1 MSQNKI
7 ELDQK
12 PTQAEK
18 ELKWKIE
25 RSTRITA
32 SGLAKLNT
40 AGRGKGELF
49 GKTAIDYIDDIVFQ
63 IRENDLI
70 DEIDARATDFGK
82 DNEQYAMAWLRENVM
97 DEVKAAS
104 TDFGDDILFM
114 RIGEHFGD
122 SPDGIVYRNDEPI
135 AWVEIKCPYNKKKA
149 ANLTLDSVTAVDVVE
164 EYREQFISHF
174 IGCPFADEGWYVIY
188 NAHSKVDGERYDRG
202 RIFVFSRKDFEPS
215 ISLMEAK
222 IEKAYRFILL
232 CVAGEY
238 KPEDINVWWVL
249 NE

>member
-1 MSQNKI
+1 MSQQKI
-7 ELDQK
+7 ELDQA

-18 ELKWKIE
+18 ELRWKIE

-40 AGRGKGELF
+40 PGRGKNELF
-49 GKTAIDYIDDIVFQ
+49 GKTAIEYIDDIVFQ

-70 DEIDARATDFGK
+70 DEIDAKQLDFGK
-82 DNEQYAMAWLRENVM
+82 DNEVYAMAWLRENVM

-114 RIGEHFGD
+114 RIGDHFGD
-122 SPDGIVYRNDEPI
+122 SPDGIAYRNDEPI

-149 ANLTLDSVTAVDVVE
+149 ANLTLPTVTAADVVD
-164 EYREQFISHF
+164 EYRDQFTAHF
-174 IGCPFADEGWYVIY
+174 LGCPFAEEGWYVIY
-188 NAHSKVDGERYDRG
+188 NAHSKVDGTPYNRG
-202 RIFVFSRKDFEPS
+202 RIFVFNRKDFEPS
-215 ISLMEAK
+215 ISLMESK
-222 IEKAYRFILL
+222 IEKVYRFILL
-232 CVAGEY
+232 CVDGVY
-238 KPEDINVWWVL
+238 KAEEINEWWAI